1 MSDDN
6 WILGTLAPKSD
17 QLNADDLSAS
27 PITVRVVGVKQY
39 DNDKQPCGVELEGYD
54 GRPWKPCKGMRRA
67 LVQFWGPSV
76 KQWIGRRITLFRN
89 PKVRYSGKEAGG
101 IQFSGMSHIADKQQ
115 VPGYLQGTITVAADG
130 HYVTMITASR
140 GVREEMHVWPLPDE
154 PEQKP
159 VDLIEKFAS
168 AKKAIAE
175 ADSLEKLGKI
185 ESAAKSMFSAEQVK
199 ELAGLIRDRTGV
211 LNAGGG
217 NGK

>member
-1 MSDDN
+1 MNDDN

-130 HYVTMITASR
+130 HYVTMITTSR

-154 PEQKP
+154 PEQQKP
-159 VDLIEKFAS
+159 VQPVDPLKAAEDMIAKAKTLDELDAVSKRINASDKFNAGQKAALAELAS
-168 AKKAIAE
+168 VRISE
-175 ADSLEKLGKI
+175 L
-185 ESAAKSMFSAEQVK
+185 AKS
-199 ELAGLIRDRTGV
+199 
-211 LNAGGG
+211 
-217 NGK
+217 